1 MGVQGA
7 NGMKEKD
14 AVKSRRGTGD
24 LAAAEASYCQT
35 LLVQAQTLPCSAA
48 DFEVVRAPSDSSTD

>member
-14 AVKSRRGTGD
+14 AVKSRRSAGD
-24 LAAAEASYCQT
+24 VAAAEASYCQT
-35 LLVQAQTLPCSAA
+35 LEVQTRTAFRA
-48 DFEVVRAPSDSSTD
+48 FEV